1 MEGASGVKRNYAAAI
16 RWLTEASDD
25 QHEPA
30 TLKLLAT
37 MSAVKGS
44 HGIMKKLLSSTK
56 IVAEKDNVSAILSL
70 ADFYE
75 RGRGVSRDRKKA
87 LDLLKEARDL
97 GDESLEKRIER
108 LEKRL

>member
-1 MEGASGVKRNYAAAI
+1 MKRNYAAAI

-30 TLKLLAT
+30 TFKLAGHFERGQGVSRNYEKAAELYQ
-37 MSAVKGS
+37 V
-44 HGIMKKLLSSTK
+44 
-56 IVAEKDNVSAILSL
+56 VADKDHVSAILSL

-75 RGRGVSRDRKKA
+75 RGRGVTRDRKKA
-87 LDLLKEARDL
+87 LELLKKARDL